1 MLINELPAFAER
13 VCCNDVH
20 VHVIE
25 SRGSKPLD
33 QLEAIV
39 CTCVPKRD
47 LSRAYFYE
55 GRNYLVKMNKD
66 LDWLD
71 EFAPLCFYLGSNFS
85 FKNNPLV
92 LTAEFKRMMHL
103 NSRGLSIVQNRKVAI
118 CEAENMFGHPSGFVT
133 RHIGGAL
140 ISWKG
145 ATKLGCTF
153 EAPTPCFWSY

>member
-13 VCCNDVH
+13 VCCND

-71 EFAPLCFYLGSNFS
+71 EFAPLRFYLGSNFS